1 MKKLAIVSLLTL
13 AASQAAARDVDSR
26 LDAADDGRVN
36 VSNLSGSITV
46 EGWSRSEVHVTGTI
60 DDDVE
65 EFIFERDGR
74 EVTIKVKA
82 PDRRWGHKDVS
93 AELKIRVPQDSSL
106 DIGTVSADIE
116 VSGVRGEQ
124 ELQAVSGD
132 ITTEAFSSD
141 ISAGTVSGDVEVES
155 ANGRSVGEWELSSV
169 SGDVTAEGLS
179 GSLSAEVVSG
189 DIEIIDG
196 TFRRIRAETVSG
208 DILLLGALED
218 GGRIDMESVNGSI
231 EIRFTGPLSA
241 RFDIETF
248 NGRIKNCFGPKPER
262 TSKYAPGL
270 EVSFK
275 EGAGEGRVS
284 LSTLNGSIEV
294 CKE

>member
-1 MKKLAIVSLLTL
+1 MNKLAIISLLTL
-13 AASQAAARDVDSR
+13 AASQAAAREVDSR
-26 LDAADDGRVN
+26 LDADDDGRVT

-46 EGWSRSEVHVTGTI
+46 EGWGRSEVHVTGTI

-74 EVTIKVKA
+74 EITIKVKA

-93 AELKIRVPQDSSL
+93 AELTIRVPQDSSL
-106 DIGTVSADIE
+106 DIGTVSADID

-132 ITTEAFSSD
+132 VTTEAYSSD

-179 GSLSAEVVSG
+179 GSLSTEIVSG

-208 DILLLGALED
+208 DIVLIGGLED

-231 EIRFTGPLSA
+231 EIQFTGPVSA

-248 NGRIKNCFGPKPER
+248 NGRIRNCFGPKPER

-284 LSTLNGSIEV
+284 LATLNGSIEV